1 MVKGVDVSNRVGT
14 GKMWVWP
21 WGGGR
26 GHGEVEQ
33 PPAQGTSARSQ
44 VLLCSHGTS
53 TASTW
58 LRGELVRAR
67 DAVMCSGFP
76 SLGHQRRLQCITQ
89 AVTLQVLR
97 ARGTGSGG
105 RCPSGPWSPGLV
117 TQLVKPQALRTLQA
131 CARGI
136 FWEQLRS
143 SLLARAYN

>member
-67 DAVMCSGFP
+67 DAVMFWFSITWSPAETSVHHTGCHPASSEGQRYRKWWALPVWPMESRP
-76 SLGHQRRLQCITQ
+76 SDPAGEATGPAHLAGLCPGDLLGAAPEQPP
-89 AVTLQVLR
+89 
-97 ARGTGSGG
+97 GSG
-105 RCPSGPWSPGLV
+105 L
-117 TQLVKPQALRTLQA
+117 
-131 CARGI
+131 
-136 FWEQLRS
+136 
-143 SLLARAYN
+143 